1 MTPDAY
7 CQDKAARSGSS
18 FYYSF
23 MFLPPERRR
32 AITALYAYC
41 REVDDV
47 VDECSDVGVARTK
60 LAWWREELLRLE
72 SGQPQHPVT
81 QALQPHMQ
89 ALSLRIEH
97 LRAVIDGMAMDLEQH
112 RYLDFEALQ
121 LYCHRVAGVVGIM
134 SASIFGY
141 SRAETLSYAER
152 LGLAFQL
159 TNIIRDVGE
168 DARKG
173 RIYLPL
179 SDLRQFGVHEQDV
192 LRGRSSPEFFE
203 MMRMQSGRA
212 RSIYREALGY
222 LPEEDRP
229 TQRPGLIMASIYS
242 TLLDEIERDGF
253 RTLTHRTS
261 LTPLRKLWLAWRTW
275 RRPRLAI
282 ELRK

>member
-1 MTPDAY
+1 
-7 CQDKAARSGSS
+7 
-18 FYYSF
+18 
-23 MFLPPERRR
+23 
-32 AITALYAYC
+32 
-41 REVDDV
+41 
-47 VDECSDVGVARTK
+47 
-60 LAWWREELLRLE
+60 
-72 SGQPQHPVT
+72 
-81 QALQPHMQ
+81 
-89 ALSLRIEH
+89 
-97 LRAVIDGMAMDLEQH
+97 
-112 RYLDFEALQ
+112 
-121 LYCHRVAGVVGIM
+121 M

-222 LPEEDRP
+222 LPEEDRA